1 MKKLAMVLTVLG
13 CLHAQGWHESFS
25 TDATADASFFLASD
39 NTWQWWGW
47 GSVEVKDGALHMK
60 AAEDIF
66 GLNTCWVHIGEA
78 SDPDTP
84 VTPQDAEIY
93 VKFKIS
99 TEGQPSSNDQF
110 HVAMV
115 ADPSFIT
122 NSNVYTVAIVP
133 SEQAAGVFYFAE
145 NQTKVS
151 TPKLF
156 IDYEVWLWFKITVK
170 DSVINGWIMPEWGE
184 PHTGEPPAEPHFQWI
199 QTTVNDE
206 TGFDPR
212 LVLVGVTEDDSVTV
226 IVDDI
231 YYNTAPT
238 LSAEN
243 SGTAVIERFRLSQNY
258 PNPFNPVTTI
268 SYELGKFSR
277 VSLNIYNLKGELTAT
292 LMNGWATP
300 GPHEAQWDASD
311 VPSGIYF
318 YRLAAGGFSETRKML
333 LVK

>member
-1 MKKLAMVLTVLG
+1 MMLTVLG

-25 TDATADASFFLASD
+25 TDATADASFFLDSD

-47 GSVEVKDGALHMK
+47 GSVEVKEGALHMK

-66 GLNTCWVHIGEA
+66 GLNTCWLHIGEA
-78 SDPDTP
+78 SDPNAL

-99 TEGQPSSNDQF
+99 TEGQPSDDDQF
-110 HVAMV
+110 HVACV
-115 ADPSFIT
+115 GDPNFIT
-122 NSNVYTVAIVP
+122 NTNVYTVATVP
-133 SEQAAGVFYFAE
+133 SGKAAGVFYFAE
-145 NQTKVS
+145 NQTKVAV
-151 TPKLF
+151 PKGF
-156 IDYEVWLWFKITVK
+156 IEYEEWLWFKIVVQ

-184 PHTGEPPAEPHFQWI
+184 PNSDTGEPPVEPHFQWI
-199 QTTVNDE
+199 QSNVNDE

-212 LVLVGVTEDDSVTV
+212 LVLVAATEDDSVTV
-226 IVDDI
+226 IVDEV

-238 LSAEN
+238 LSA
-243 SGTAVIERFRLSQNY
+243 GDGALAVIERLRLSQNY

-268 SYELGKFSR
+268 SYELAQFSR
-277 VSLNIYNLKGELTAT
+277 VTLNVYNLKGKLVAT
-292 LMNGWATP
+292 LVNGWATP
-300 GPHEAQWDASD
+300 GPHETHWDATD

-318 YRLAAGGFSETRKML
+318 CRLETGGFSETRKMV